1 VIPRRRSPSRL
12 RGFTLPEVLAAL
24 LLAAIVLPVVLRGV
38 SLSMFASV
46 DARHRLEAI
55 SLAETK
61 LAELSG
67 SSSSTMNGSS
77 GGDFGPDYPLFRW
90 SSTASSVDTDLSEI
104 RVRVSWTARGQEQ
117 WIDLSSFAY
126 AGTSGTITSTSGT
139 TTSGGTP

>member
-1 VIPRRRSPSRL
+1 MISRQRSQFRL
-12 RGFTLPEVLAAL
+12 EGFTLPEVLAAL

-38 SLSMFASV
+38 SLAMFASV

-67 SSSSTMNGSS
+67 SSTSTMNGSS
-77 GGDFGPDYPLFRW
+77 GGDFGPDYPLFKW
-90 SSTASSVDTDLSEI
+90 SATSSSMDTDLSEI
-104 RVRVSWTARGQEQ
+104 RVRVSWEARGHQQ

-126 AGTSGTITSTSGT
+126 AGTNGTITT
-139 TTSGGTP
+139 TTGGTP